1 MNRRALPPFTSEM
14 TKRERVMALAY
25 IPVHAVLLP
34 LGMTWLSVYAGLI
47 DEVTANVLCYSIGF
61 IYMLVFEF
69 RFLRREFDP
78 LCDHP
83 LHCALEIIAGYLLM
97 MVCNYCT
104 SLILLAVLPDAS
116 NPNNG
121 AIMDMAKID
130 MRWVKAMTVFLAPPV
145 EELMFRAGIFG
156 TLRRRSRSEPA
167 RKRRKLP

>member
-25 IPVHAVLLP
+25 IPFHVLLLP

-61 IYMLVFEF
+61 IYMLIFEF
-69 RFLRREFDP
+69 RFLRRDFDP

-97 MVCNYCT
+97 MACNY
-104 SLILLAVLPDAS
+104 
-116 NPNNG
+116 
-121 AIMDMAKID
+121 
-130 MRWVKAMTVFLAPPV
+130 
-145 EELMFRAGIFG
+145 
-156 TLRRRSRSEPA
+156 
-167 RKRRKLP
+167 